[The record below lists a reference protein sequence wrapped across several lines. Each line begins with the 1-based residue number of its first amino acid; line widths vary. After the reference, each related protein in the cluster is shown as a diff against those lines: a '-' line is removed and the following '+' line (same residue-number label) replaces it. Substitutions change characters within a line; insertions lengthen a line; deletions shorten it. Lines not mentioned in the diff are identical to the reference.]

1 MTAFI
6 KYNVAFCICFGV
18 HLSKF
23 DVVFQRWTPCLSS
36 KGLQVP
42 FAFCVTLC
50 EPFPSLSGQPPGIR
64 EVIRELHFDVNVW
77 YPAVGR
83 PHVKGQE
90 AVSAGLAAC

>member
-1 MTAFI
+1 MHMRKSFLFWRAAVKCGVSTLDNLSIFRRLTST
-6 KYNVAFCICFGV
+6 FCLLL
-18 HLSKF
+18 H
-23 DVVFQRWTPCLSS
+23 
-36 KGLQVP
+36 
-42 FAFCVTLC
+42 CVTLC
-50 EPFPSLSGQPPGIR
+50 EPFPSLSGQLPGIR